1 MLHSLLD
8 VRRRSA
14 NAARMASLAAAVQRI
29 GPTGGY
35 NAQVRLE
42 GLEPDPA
49 VFAYVAR
56 YICDQMSIEEAVA
69 VMIQRFAV
77 SERGDGEADGGEP
90 HS

>member
-8 VRRRSA
+8 VRRRSTY
-14 NAARMASLAAAVQRI
+14 AARMATLAAAVQRI
-29 GPTGGY
+29 GPTGGF

-56 YICDQMSIEEAVA
+56 YICGKMSIEEAMA
-69 VMIQRFAV
+69 VMIQRFEV
-77 SERGDGEADGGEP
+77 ERMAGR
-90 HS
+90 